1 MSGMARPSKREHV
14 LEAAERVFADQGYDR
29 ATMRN
34 IADEAG
40 VGLPLV
46 TYHFE
51 TKLNLYRSIF
61 EKYQYWNEARRKALR
76 EVNRASDD
84 ALEQIVDAFLLVG
97 RHDQADTRTAN
108 YLTLVLREAGDPHGP
123 ERGIIQ
129 DLFDPMAREFI
140 DALEEVIPGKPEG
153 FHRWAYLF
161 AVGAYMST
169 NVGAR
174 EEVLADGNSNTRDRL
189 TFLHGFICAG
199 IRHGA

>member
-1 MSGMARPSKREHV
+1 MARTSKRDDI
-14 LEAAERVFADQGYDR
+14 LRAAEQVFADQGFDR

-34 IADEAG
+34 IADAAE

-51 TKLNLYRSIF
+51 TKLGLYRSIF
-61 EKYQYWNEARRKALR
+61 DRYQYWNEARREALR
-76 EVNRASDD
+76 EVDFGAGD

-97 RHDQADTRTAN
+97 RHDHADTRTAN
-108 YLTLVLREAGDPHGP
+108 YVRLVLREASDPHAP
-123 ERGIIQ
+123 ERGIISE
-129 DLFDPMAREFI
+129 LFDPMAREFI
-140 DALEEVIPGKPEG
+140 AALETVIPGKPAG

-161 AVGAYMST
+161 AVGAYTST
-169 NVGAR
+169 NVGER
-174 EEVLADGNSNTRDRL
+174 EAALADGDSNVRDRL

>member
-1 MSGMARPSKREHV
+1 MRCMVRLSRRNDV
-14 LEAAERVFADQGYDR
+14 LQAAEQIFAEKGYDR

-34 IADEAG
+34 IADAAD
-40 VGLPLV
+40 VGLPVV

-61 EKYQYWNEARRKALR
+61 EKYQYWNENRLQALH
-76 EVNRASDD
+76 EVDLAAED

-97 RHDQADTRTAN
+97 QHDQTDTRTAN
-108 YLTLVLREAGDPHGP
+108 YLRLVFREVGDPHVS
-123 ERGIIQ
+123 ERKIIE

-140 DALEEVIPGKPEG
+140 TTLEAVIPGKPAG

-169 NVGAR
+169 NVGER
-174 EEVLADGNSNTRDRL
+174 EKDLADGASNTRDRL
-189 TFLHGFICAG
+189 TFLHSFICAG
-199 IRHGA
+199 IRHGG